1 MASTRDGKAMASVTD
16 VSMGVEPCRRI
27 SLGGQTNTSG
37 GANPCEVVEAAAPGQ
52 SLSALRRHLVFNQ
65 ADDAS
70 DNRTGKAT
78 ADRLAGESTDVNIVA
93 LR

>member
-1 MASTRDGKAMASVTD
+1 MASVTD

-27 SLGGQTNTSG
+27 SLGGQANASG